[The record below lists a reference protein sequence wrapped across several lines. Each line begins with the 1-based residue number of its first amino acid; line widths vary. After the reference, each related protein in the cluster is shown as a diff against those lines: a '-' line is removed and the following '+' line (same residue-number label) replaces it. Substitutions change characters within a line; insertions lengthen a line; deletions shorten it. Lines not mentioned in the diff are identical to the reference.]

1 MQRPQDDEYAPYYA
15 LYISKVEGDDVDSTL
30 DQQLVQTIELLND
43 LGEGRA
49 GHRYAPDKWSVKQVV
64 GHMID
69 VERIFTTR
77 CLAFARGHQAP
88 WPDMDQDEY
97 MRLANF
103 DRRSLADLAQE
114 LAAVRA
120 SSLAL
125 FRSLE
130 EADWGR
136 RGTAS
141 GNEFTARSIPWIIAG
156 HERHHVGVLR
166 ERYR

>member
-15 LYISKVEGDDVDSTL
+15 LYISKVEVADVDSAL
-30 DQQLVQTIELLND
+30 EQQLGLTSEILQQF
-43 LGEGRA
+43 GEERA
-49 GHRYAPDKWSVKQVV
+49 DRRYAPDKWSVKQVV
-64 GHMID
+64 GHLID

-77 CLAFARGHQAP
+77 CLAFARGHRAP

-103 DRRSLADLAQE
+103 DRRSLAKLGEE
-114 LAAVRA
+114 LATVRA

-130 EADWGR
+130 EEDWAR

-141 GNEFTARSIPWIIAG
+141 GCEFTARSIPWIIAG
-156 HERHHVGVLR
+156 HERHHVGVLQ